1 MSFILNRRHVLG
13 GASALALAAALP
25 KGARAQ
31 NQADVVVIGAG
42 LSGLNAAMLLE
53 EEGYSVTV
61 LEGRDRI
68 GGRLF
73 TFEGNGINAP
83 AEVGGNAMGGG
94 YARMRDMCEKVG
106 VELYDYIPRMMPD
119 MMGSTII
126 MGGEVMNREQW
137 AASPKNPFPD
147 GLKKVFPF
155 EYANQ
160 ALAKNNPLEAPDDWV
175 DPASAPLDISMYEFF
190 KQQGATDEM
199 IALAYDAN
207 CNFGTSSHDVSAL
220 MMFFVDKFTAIQRE
234 IDPVQ
239 LVAKGG
245 NQRMPE
251 AMAATLKGDIILD
264 TRVIGIRDSATGVDV
279 VCEDGTVYSAK
290 HVVCS
295 APLPVLNDIRFDPI
309 LTGKQAQAVKTVR
322 YQPVSQVH
330 LAPKEPFWEEDGL
343 GTLMW
348 TDGYA
353 GNIMPGR
360 FGDDPSQITSFTV
373 WSRGF
378 KARYM
383 DRMGPEAA
391 KARVLAE
398 LAEARPASKGKVE
411 AAFFHSWELDPFTGG
426 DWAIWGPGQVAEL
439 VNEVAKPHGRIHF
452 CGEHTAQSNRGME
465 GAMESGE
472 RAAIEILERA

>member
-42 LSGLNAAMLLE
+42 LSGLNAALLLE
-53 EEGYSVTV
+53 EQGYNVTV
-61 LEGRDRI
+61 IEGRDRI

-73 TFEGNGINAP
+73 TFQGNGIEAP

-94 YARMRDMCEKVG
+94 YARMRDTAEKLNIG
-106 VELYDYIPRMMPD
+106 LYNYIPRMIPD

-137 AASPKNPFPD
+137 AASPKNPFPGD
-147 GLKKVFPF
+147 LKKVFPF
-155 EYANQ
+155 EYANTV
-160 ALAKNNPLEAPDDWV
+160 LAKNNPLEAPDDWA
-175 DPASAPLDISMYEFF
+175 DPASASLDTSMYEFF

-199 IALAYDAN
+199 IALAYDEN
-207 CNFGTSSHDVSAL
+207 CNFGTSSHDISAL

-234 IDPVQ
+234 IEPVQ
-239 LVAKGG
+239 LVTEGG
-245 NQRMPE
+245 NQRFTEIMAE
-251 AMAATLKGDIILD
+251 ALKSEVRLN
-264 TRVIGIRDSATGVDV
+264 TRVIGIRDGGSGVEV
-279 VCEDGTVYSAK
+279 VCEDGTTYTAK

-295 APLPVLNDIRFDPI
+295 VPLPVLNDIRFDPI
-309 LTGKQAQAVKTVR
+309 LTGKQAKAMQTVR
-322 YQPVSQVH
+322 SQSVSQVH

-348 TDGYA
+348 TDGFA

-360 FGDDPSQITSFTV
+360 FGDNPEEITSFTV

-378 KARYM
+378 KARHM
-383 DRMGPEAA
+383 DRMGAEAA
-391 KARVLAE
+391 KARVIAE
-398 LAEARPASKGKVE
+398 IEAARPAAKGKIE
-411 AAFFHSWELDPFTGG
+411 AAFFHSWDLDPFSGG
-426 DWAIWGPGQVAEL
+426 DWAIWGPGQVSDL
-439 VNEVAKPHGRIHF
+439 LLEVAKPHGGIHF

-472 RAAIEILERA
+472 RAAIEILELG